1 MTNRIKPKLAA
12 RVILLRHAARHRFE
26 VFLTRYPDKM
36 PIIGGHY
43 GYPGGAVCRRDYASS
58 MIERCSGLSPGDAQK
73 ILGAHVSPTL
83 ALGIWVAAVRQIF
96 EQVGILLA
104 VEVSGAPVAVDSARA
119 RRLAQHRQALLNK
132 SLSFRDLLEVEKL
145 LCDLASLRHFS
156 SWLTPALDPVRF
168 DTQMLVALWP
178 TGQAPLA
185 PSHAA
190 GQTTWLTPD
199 RALRQF
205 ERGEL
210 PLIFPTFAALR
221 RLADFETIES
231 VLREFKLGPVQ

>member
-1 MTNRIKPKLAA
+1 MLAA
-12 RVILLRHAARHRFE
+12 RVILLRRAARHRFE

-36 PIIGGHY
+36 PNLGGYY

-73 ILGAHVSPTL
+73 ILGSHVSPTL
-83 ALGIWVAAVRQIF
+83 ALGVWVAAARKIF
-96 EQVGILLA
+96 QEAGILLA
-104 VEVSGAPVAVDSARA
+104 IEESGAPIAVDTERA
-119 RRLAQHRQALLNK
+119 GRLAQHREALLNK

-156 SWLTPALDPVRF
+156 SWLTPARDPVRF
-168 DTQMLVALWP
+168 DMRFFVASWP
-178 TGQAPLA
+178 KGQAPLA
-185 PSHAA
+185 PSYEA
-190 GQTTWLTPD
+190 GHSMWLTPD
-199 RALRQF
+199 RALQQF